1 MGLTCERPW
10 RRAVYGEPCHQWTYL
25 YEVVSILYK
34 WIVVVFCSSECGGG
48 GGRGR
53 RVHDDRNDARESAT
67 VIPSSTDDH
76 EVKKN
81 K

>member
-1 MGLTCERPW
+1 M
-10 RRAVYGEPCHQWTYL
+10 
-25 YEVVSILYK
+25 
-34 WIVVVFCSSECGGG
+34 FCSSECGGWG
-48 GGRGR
+48 
-53 RVHDDRNDARESAT
+53 RVHNNRNDARESAT